1 MREFYGYALLC
12 GMSVAEARK
21 QTPGFIL
28 DCYNIRL
35 KYDARI
41 AQIAAT
47 GAPLKLLR
55 G

>member
-1 MREFYGYALLC
+1 MNLR
-12 GMSVAEARK
+12 EARM

-28 DCYNIRL
+28 DCYHIKL
-35 KYDARI
+35 KYDVQI

-47 GAPLKLLR
+47 GAPMKLLR